1 MTPTIWRS
9 AGMRA
14 DEQQAVVEALRHPR
28 YEVYPLHGVAEKVV
42 EHVPADVTVSVT
54 ASPTR
59 GMDTTLEVAASLAAQ
74 GRRVVPHVSARLIRD
89 TAHLSDILEQL
100 TALGIDDAFVVAG
113 DVKEPAGAFRGALDL
128 LETMAELGHGLDQV
142 GITGYPESHPFID
155 DDVTVQAM
163 WDKRRFATYI
173 VSQVCF
179 DPRVIAAWVRRVRRR
194 GVELP
199 IHVGVP
205 GPVDVVKLFG
215 ISARIGVGESA
226 RFVRRHTNWLPN
238 LLRRGGYRPSRLV
251 DGLAGSL
258 ADPDAHVAGLHLYT
272 FNEVAKT
279 ERWRQ
284 EALGRLAART

>member
-1 MTPTIWRS
+1 
-9 AGMRA
+9 MRA
-14 DEQQAVVEALRHPR
+14 EEQQAVVAALRHPR
-28 YEVYPLHGVAEKVV
+28 FEVYPLPGVADKVA
-42 EHVPADVTVSVT
+42 EHVPGDVTMCVT
-54 ASPTR
+54 ASPNK
-59 GMDTTLEVAASLAAQ
+59 GMDLTLDVAEALVGH

-89 TAHLSDILEQL
+89 TAHLKDVLERL
-100 TALGIDDAFVVAG
+100 AGLRIDDAFVVAG

-128 LETMAELGHGLDQV
+128 LETMAELGHGLEHV

-155 DDVTVQAM
+155 DDITVQAM

-179 DPRVIAAWVRRVRRR
+179 DPKVITAWVRRVRRR

-226 RFVRRHTNWLPN
+226 RFVRRHTDWLPY
-238 LLRRGGYRPSRLV
+238 LVRTGGYRPSRLV
-251 DGLAGSL
+251 DGLAASL
-258 ADPDAHVAGLHLYT
+258 AEPEERVAGLHLYT
-272 FNEVAKT
+272 FNEVDKT

-284 EALGRLAART
+284 EALGRLAAKA